1 MGWRLI
7 DIRIEDCFH
16 NMGLDEAILTG
27 HAEHWEEWEGTIRFY
42 RWNPS
47 AVSIGYFQA
56 IEDVLDLKECKRLG
70 IDFIRRVTGGGA
82 VYHDF
87 QGELTYSL
95 ITPQSNKL
103 IPQDILKSHELICKA
118 LIVGLEQ
125 LGITANFST
134 FPQAN
139 QRSKNA
145 LCYARESINDLIVE
159 GQKISGNAQT
169 RRKGVVLQH
178 GTLLRRVD
186 VEKMISILQVNEEK
200 IREKMI
206 KSVRAQV
213 CSLEEVLGR
222 DITFF
227 ELRDALI
234 EGFEQVFEI
243 ELFLSNPSKEELDL
257 AHYLAQNKYSSNKWL
272 FMR

>member
-16 NMGLDEAILTG
+16 NMGLDEAILIG
-27 HAEHWEEWEGTIRFY
+27 HAEDWGEWEGTIRFY

-87 QGELTYSL
+87 HGELTYSL

-103 IPQDILKSHELICKA
+103 IPRDILKSHELICNA

-125 LGITANFST
+125 LGITAAFST
-134 FPQAN
+134 SSPAN

-145 LCYARESINDLIVE
+145 LCYARESINDLTVE

-178 GTLLRRVD
+178 GTLLKQVN
-186 VEKMISILQVNEEK
+186 VEKMISILLVSDEN
-200 IREKMI
+200 IRNRMI

-222 DITFF
+222 EITFL

-234 EGFEQVFEI
+234 EGFEKVLEI
-243 ELFLSNPSKEELDL
+243 EFIISEPTKKEFDL
-257 AHYLAQNKYSSNKWL
+257 AHHLAQKKYSSNEWL

>member
-1 MGWRLI
+1 
-7 DIRIEDCFH
+7 
-16 NMGLDEAILTG
+16 
-27 HAEHWEEWEGTIRFY
+27 
-42 RWNPS
+42 
-47 AVSIGYFQA
+47 
-56 IEDVLDLKECKRLG
+56 
-70 IDFIRRVTGGGA
+70 
-82 VYHDF
+82 
-87 QGELTYSL
+87 
-95 ITPQSNKL
+95 
-103 IPQDILKSHELICKA
+103 
-118 LIVGLEQ
+118 
-125 LGITANFST
+125 
-134 FPQAN
+134 
-139 QRSKNA
+139 
-145 LCYARESINDLIVE
+145 
-159 GQKISGNAQT
+159 
-169 RRKGVVLQH
+169 